1 MTATPPIYAT
11 TVTVTGGRNGTIIS
25 DDGKLQLSL
34 SMPKTIG
41 GAGDGTNPE
50 QLFAAGYAACFQSAL
65 SLVAGKAGIDAST
78 CTIRN
83 TVALH
88 SNAVSFN
95 LSVKMEI
102 VLPGVESALAQSLI
116 QQAHQVCPYSNAVR
130 GNIDVQFDL
139 VEA

>member
-1 MTATPPIYAT
+1 MTTSPTLYAT

-25 DDGKLQLSL
+25 DDSNLQVSL
-34 SMPKTIG
+34 STPKALG
-41 GAGDGTNPE
+41 GAGGGTNPE

-65 SLVAGKAGIDAST
+65 GLVVRKARVDASG
-78 CTIRN
+78 CTIRS

-88 SNAVSFN
+88 PNAAGYQ

-102 VLPGVESALAQSLI
+102 ALPGVEPAVAQELLER
-116 QQAHQVCPYSNAVR
+116 AHQVCPYSHAVR
-130 GNIDVQFDL
+130 GNIDVQFKL